1 MRDNRIILEAKR
13 ETLKTRARVIEG
25 IRRFF
30 NLREYLEVTTPV
42 RIPAPAPEPH
52 IDAVPSGGWFLQTSP
67 EIAMKRLLAA
77 GYGKIFQICPCFR
90 AAERGTRHLPELT
103 MLEWYA
109 PAVDYRSMMVEC
121 EDLVLFLSRHLGQGD
136 TVSYGGQPVD
146 LQGPWE
152 RITVNEAFLRYT
164 GHTAEDALR
173 RGIFDE
179 EIAFAVE
186 PALPKDRPVILHDY
200 PASQAALARLKPGD
214 PTVAERFEIYIGGLE
229 IANAFTELTD
239 PAEQR
244 ARFLRD
250 RDERKNSGKTDYP
263 LPEPFLREL
272 EHMPPA
278 SGVALGVD
286 RLVMLFTGAAAI
298 DDVVAFTPETL

>member
-1 MRDNRIILEAKR
+1 MLEDRIILERKR
-13 ETLKTRARVIEG
+13 ESLKVRARTIEG

-30 NLREYLEVTTPV
+30 RRRDYLEVTTPV

-67 EIAMKRLLAA
+67 EIAMKRLLSA

-90 AAERGTRHLPELT
+90 AAERGSRHLPELT

-109 PAVDYRSMMVEC
+109 PEVDYLHMMAEC
-121 EDLVLFLSRHLGQGD
+121 EDLLLFLSRHLGRGD
-136 TVSYGGQPVD
+136 KILYRGKTID
-146 LQGPWE
+146 LCGPWE
-152 RITVNEAFLRYT
+152 RITVDEAFLQYT
-164 GHTAEDALR
+164 GHSAGEALR
-173 RGIFDE
+173 RGTFDE
-179 EIAFAVE
+179 EMAFSIE
-186 PALPKDRPVILHDY
+186 PALRKDRPVILHDY

-214 PTVAERFEIYIGGLE
+214 PAVAERFEIYIGGLE
-229 IANAFTELTD
+229 LANAFTELTD
-239 PAEQR
+239 PEEQR
-244 ARFLRD
+244 ERFIRD
-250 RDERKNSGKTDYP
+250 REERKKSGKTDYP

-272 EHMPPA
+272 EHMPPS

-298 DDVVAFTPETL
+298 DEVVAFTPETL